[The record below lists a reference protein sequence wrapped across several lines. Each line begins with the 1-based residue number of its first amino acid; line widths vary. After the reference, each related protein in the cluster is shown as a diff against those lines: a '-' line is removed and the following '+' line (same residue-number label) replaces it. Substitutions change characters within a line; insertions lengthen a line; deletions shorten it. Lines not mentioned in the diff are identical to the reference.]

1 MHLNLFFVHMCGK
14 KLLAWGQS
22 GVERGTFCTRSEN
35 HTPRPLSPES
45 QELCHNIR
53 ASPVIAPFIAYCARL
68 GLYVL

>member
-1 MHLNLFFVHMCGK
+1 MCGK
-14 KLLAWGQS
+14 KLLAWGKS

-53 ASPVIAPFIAYCARL
+53 ASPVIAAFIAYLPGL
-68 GLYVL
+68 GLYIL